1 MGVRGDRCTPLP
13 PKGCGY
19 RLLGILGNCFCY
31 YLQCVLD
38 AAVELCDACMSAHVV
53 YRKKK
58 NRETPLGRK
67 ERSSTRVF
75 LSALPHHQRQ
85 KCVNRFSCL
94 HLKVWKLFAAMLVA
108 KKKTPLA

>member
-1 MGVRGDRCTPLP
+1 MHSPP

-38 AAVELCDACMSAHVV
+38 AAVELCDAYMTAHVV
-53 YRKKK
+53 YGKKK
-58 NRETPLGRK
+58 DHETPLGRK
-67 ERSSTRVF
+67 ERSRTRVF
-75 LSALPHHQRQ
+75 LSGLPHQRQ
-85 KCVNRFSCL
+85 KCVTQFSCL
-94 HLKVWKLFAAMLVA
+94 HLKVWKLFAATLVA